1 MKKVSIL
8 NLSLIV
14 VALFTVFLTTSL
26 QAKADEYDS
35 YSYQQLQQT
44 ADDSGYG
51 ANCYSN
57 GSYDYEGASHY
68 SSHNF
73 DPPSDAPPV
82 VDLSGSKTLTPSL
95 LRNEDGS
102 NPYAPKQYNSLHTT
116 PPPMP

>member
-14 VALFTVFLTTSL
+14 VALFTVFAETSL
-26 QAKADEYDS
+26 QAKAQSAWDQLLQMASDS
-35 YSYQQLQQT
+35 
-44 ADDSGYG
+44 DDA
-51 ANCYSN
+51 ANSYSN
-57 GSYDYEGASHY
+57 GSYDYENASHY
-68 SSHNF
+68 ASHNF
-73 DPPSDAPPV
+73 DTPSDAPPV